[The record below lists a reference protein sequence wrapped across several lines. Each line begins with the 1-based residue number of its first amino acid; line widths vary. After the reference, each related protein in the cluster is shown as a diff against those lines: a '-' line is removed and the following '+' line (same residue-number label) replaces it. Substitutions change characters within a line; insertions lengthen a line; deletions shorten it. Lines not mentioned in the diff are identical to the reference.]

1 MVSALKKLNESKL
14 VMHFLGGPSDLPAA
28 SPPPKYTADDF
39 LSSDRRFPF
48 HRTGAFSAP
57 EYSISASTIS
67 RWIIIHRNTF
77 AINKPGVK
85 EGNDE

>member
-57 EYSISASTIS
+57 EYSLMPWSEFMQEACG
-67 RWIIIHRNTF
+67 
-77 AINKPGVK
+77 K
-85 EGNDE
+85 

>member
-39 LSSDRRFPF
+39 LS
-48 HRTGAFSAP
+48 
-57 EYSISASTIS
+57 
-67 RWIIIHRNTF
+67 
-77 AINKPGVK
+77 
-85 EGNDE
+85 